1 MTGGIELLQVDDRIS
16 KLPDEL
22 IHLILGLLDGTK
34 LAVRTCVLS
43 TRWKNLWT
51 TLPHIYLKT
60 YPRSS
65 LSNLR
70 FFESFFSN
78 RNNQNS
84 VVSTIKTVGDI
95 EDGRL
100 LRKIIDYA
108 GPHNIQK
115 LEIAQLFSNYHLGEN
130 VDYLKISSWNLPNL
144 TTLSLRNVP
153 LHLSFYIRWG
163 NNEYNKIM
171 VNRVSTTLVN
181 LRNLS
186 LVVNGRAKYIVDMS
200 STELENLT
208 IFIEGQLSQ
217 HVISAPKLKSLHCQQ
232 STPPLKITGQ
242 LNCFD
247 KVKKTK
253 LGWLSG
259 CSANN

>member
-1 MTGGIELLQVDDRIS
+1 MTGGIELLQDDDRIS
-16 KLPDEL
+16 KLPDVL

-51 TLPHIYLKT
+51 TLPHLYLKT

-100 LRKIIDYA
+100 LRKIIGYA
-108 GPHNIQK
+108 GPETGDCPVILHVSSGRECGLPEDFIMEFTKFDNIVSPK
-115 LEIAQLFSNYHLGEN
+115 CPVTSFI
-130 VDYLKISSWNLPNL
+130 
-144 TTLSLRNVP
+144 
-153 LHLSFYIRWG
+153 LH
-163 NNEYNKIM
+163 
-171 VNRVSTTLVN
+171 
-181 LRNLS
+181 
-186 LVVNGRAKYIVDMS
+186 
-200 STELENLT
+200 
-208 IFIEGQLSQ
+208 
-217 HVISAPKLKSLHCQQ
+217 
-232 STPPLKITGQ
+232 
-242 LNCFD
+242 
-247 KVKKTK
+247 
-253 LGWLSG
+253 
-259 CSANN
+259 

>member
-1 MTGGIELLQVDDRIS
+1 MTGGIELLQDYDRIS

-84 VVSTIKTVGDI
+84 VVSNIKTVGDI

-115 LEIAQLFSNYHLGEN
+115 LEIAQLFPTYHLGEN
-130 VDYLKISSWNLPNL
+130 VDYVKISSWNLPNL

-153 LHLSFYIRWG
+153 VHLSFYIRG
-163 NNEYNKIM
+163 NNEDYKIM
-171 VNRVSTTLVN
+171 VNRVSTILVN

-217 HVISAPKLKSLHCQQ
+217 HVISAPKLKSLHYQK
-232 STPPLKITGQ
+232 SMSL